1 MAFIDKMENILN
13 EDYNTSITENG
24 AVGYEHTNSALL
36 DINFKVPS
44 YRKVSLSTISADFKK
59 ALLEDEVLA
68 LKWAFYLRDVRE
80 GLGERRSFRA
90 IIAYLGNAYPEIM
103 RKLISLVPEYGR
115 FDDLYVL
122 FGTEV
127 EVDALSYIWSQIEKD
142 CELQRAGKPIS
153 LLAKWLP
160 SENASSAETKA
171 YAKKIRNYM
180 KMSSKDYRKYLS
192 SARNYLKVV
201 ERNMSANN
209 WREISYEAVPSRAN
223 LNYNNAFLRHDEDRR
238 RAYLDSLSKGETK
251 INAGTLY
258 PYDIVHKYTAN
269 SKYGWST
276 KAIEKIDDT
285 LEALW
290 KALPNKVT
298 DGSNTIVVADGSGSM
313 TSPVSKSGVTAL
325 DVANSLAI
333 YFAERAQGEFKNK
346 YITFSGRPQLV
357 NLNGKSLRDN
367 IEIAFN
373 HNEVANTN
381 VKAVFELILKTAVNN
396 HMTQEEI
403 PQNIL
408 IVSDMEFDSATC
420 SDGSY
425 YSRPSDVDAKLFK
438 VIAQKYAEAGY
449 KLPRLV
455 FWNVNSRTNTIP
467 VTQNENGVILIGGFS
482 VNLFNMVLSNET
494 DPYKALIAELNKE
507 RYNAVAEAIAK

>member
-1 MAFIDKMENILN
+1 MK
-13 EDYNTSITENG
+13 
-24 AVGYEHTNSALL
+24 
-36 DINFKVPS
+36 
-44 YRKVSLSTISADFKK
+44 
-59 ALLEDEVLA
+59 
-68 LKWAFYLRDVRE
+68 
-80 GLGERRSFRA
+80 
-90 IIAYLGNAYPEIM
+90 
-103 RKLISLVPEYGR
+103 KLISLVPEYGR

-127 EVDALSYIWSQIEKD
+127 ETDVLSYIWAQIEKD
-142 CELQRAGKPIS
+142 RELQRAGKPIS

-160 SENASSAETKA
+160 SENASSAQTKT
-171 YAKKIRNYM
+171 YAKKIRNYC
-180 KMSSKDYRKYLS
+180 KMSSKEYRKYLS

-209 WREISYEAVPSRAN
+209 WKEISYEAVPSRAN

-238 RAYLDSLSKGETK
+238 RVYLDSLSKGETK

-258 PYDIVHKYTAN
+258 PYDIVHKYT
-269 SKYGWST
+269 STRRGWYGN
-276 KAIEKIDDT
+276 IEKTDDT

-290 KALPNKVT
+290 KALPNKIT
-298 DGSNTIVVADGSGSM
+298 DGSNTVVVADGSGSM

-346 YITFSGRPQLV
+346 YITFSHKPQLV
-357 NLNGKSLRDN
+357 NLNGKTLRDN
-367 IEIAFN
+367 IEIALK

-396 HMTQEEI
+396 HMAQEEI

-420 SDGSY
+420 SDGPY
-425 YSRPSDVDAKLFK
+425 YSRTSDVDTKLFK
-438 VIAQKYAEAGY
+438 VIAQKYADAGY

-467 VTQNENGVILIGGFS
+467 MTQNENGVILVSGFS
-482 VNLFNMVLSNET
+482 INLFNMVLSNET
-494 DPYKALIAELNKE
+494 DPYKALVTELNSE
-507 RYNAVAEAIAK
+507 RYNAVSEALYQ

>member
-1 MAFIDKMENILN
+1 MAFIEKMENILN
-13 EDYNTSITENG
+13 EDYNTSVTENG
-24 AVGYEHTNSALL
+24 AVGYEHTKSALL
-36 DINFKVPS
+36 DMNFKVPS
-44 YRKVSLSTISADFKK
+44 YRKVSFDVVSSDFKQ
-59 ALLEDEVLA
+59 ALLEDETLA

-90 IIAYLGNAYPEIM
+90 IISYLGREYPAIM
-103 RKLISLVPEYGR
+103 EKLIPLVPEYGR

-122 FGTEV
+122 FGTKIEKAV
-127 EVDALSYIWSQIEKD
+127 LDYIWAQIQQD
-142 CELQRAGKPIS
+142 MELQKAGKPIS

-171 YAKKIRNYM
+171 YAKKIRKYRE
-180 KMSSKDYRKYLS
+180 MSAKAYRQYLS
-192 SARNYLKVV
+192 AARKYLKVV
-201 ERNMSANN
+201 ERDMSANN
-209 WREISYEAVPSRAN
+209 WGEIFYEGVPSRAN
-223 LNYNNAFLRHDEDRR
+223 LNYNDAFLKHDEERR

-258 PYDIVHKYTAN
+258 PYDIVHKYVDAG
-269 SKYGWST
+269 GWY
-276 KAIEKIDDT
+276 ARVGNYDDT

-290 KALPNKVT
+290 KALPNKVQN
-298 DGSNTIVVADGSGSM
+298 GENTIVVADGSGSM
-313 TSPVSKSGVTAL
+313 TSPVSNSRVTAL
-325 DVANSLAI
+325 DVANSLAV

-346 YITFSGRPQLV
+346 YITFSSKPQLV

-367 IEIAFN
+367 LEIALR

-381 VKAVFELILKTAVNN
+381 VEAVFDLILKTAVDN
-396 HMTQEEI
+396 HMKQEEI

-408 IVSDMEFDSATC
+408 IVSDMEFDNAT
-420 SDGSY
+420 SSGGY
-425 YSRPSDVDAKLFK
+425 YGRSSDVDAKLFK

-482 VNLFNMVLSNET
+482 INLFKMVLNNET
-494 DPYKALIAELNKE
+494 DPYRALVAELNKK
-507 RYNAVAEAIAK
+507 RYDAVAEALAK

>member
-1 MAFIDKMENILN
+1 
-13 EDYNTSITENG
+13 
-24 AVGYEHTNSALL
+24 
-36 DINFKVPS
+36 
-44 YRKVSLSTISADFKK
+44 
-59 ALLEDEVLA
+59 
-68 LKWAFYLRDVRE
+68 
-80 GLGERRSFRA
+80 
-90 IIAYLGNAYPEIM
+90 
-103 RKLISLVPEYGR
+103 
-115 FDDLYVL
+115 
-122 FGTEV
+122 
-127 EVDALSYIWSQIEKD
+127 
-142 CELQRAGKPIS
+142 
-153 LLAKWLP
+153 
-160 SENASSAETKA
+160 
-171 YAKKIRNYM
+171 
-180 KMSSKDYRKYLS
+180 
-192 SARNYLKVV
+192 
-201 ERNMSANN
+201 
-209 WREISYEAVPSRAN
+209 
-223 LNYNNAFLRHDEDRR
+223 
-238 RAYLDSLSKGETK
+238 
-251 INAGTLY
+251 
-258 PYDIVHKYTAN
+258 
-269 SKYGWST
+269 
-276 KAIEKIDDT
+276 
-285 LEALW
+285 
-290 KALPNKVT
+290 
-298 DGSNTIVVADGSGSM
+298 M
-313 TSPVSKSGVTAL
+313 TSPVSNSGVTAL

-357 NLNGKSLRDN
+357 NLNGKTLRDN
-367 IEIAFN
+367 IEIALE

-381 VKAVFELILKTAVNN
+381 VKAVFELILKTAVDN

-425 YSRPSDVDAKLFK
+425 YSRSSDVDAKLFK